1 MPKMSPSEQFSAEI
15 LNLERVEKMETMKN
29 EAQTFLTERTNITP
43 KAGASLVN
51 RAVSVLGKE
60 HSTTRGALSGL
71 IASWSA
77 LANDEKT
84 SEPDSLEIWY
94 LADALR
100 VFILPLCDALDASVK
115 AKQASKADTNK
126 PAKLANGKREAWA
139 DSQEE
144 AQALRATL
152 EPAKPAKP
160 ARGRKIDPVQNPAL
174 DADTLSAIISAVLE
188 ARA

>member
-1 MPKMSPSEQFSAEI
+1 
-15 LNLERVEKMETMKN
+15 METMKN
-29 EAQTFLTERTNITP
+29 EAQTFLNERTNITP

-60 HSTTRGALSGL
+60 HSTTKGALNGL

-84 SEPDSLEIWY
+84 SEADSLEIWY

-100 VFILPLCDALDASVK
+100 VFILPLCEAIDASVK
-115 AKQASKADTNK
+115 AKQASKVDTSK
-126 PAKLANGKREAWA
+126 PKLANGKREAWA
-139 DSQEE
+139 DTQEE
-144 AQALRATL
+144 AQALRAEL
-152 EPAKPAKP
+152 EPAKP
-160 ARGRKIDPVQNPAL
+160 ARGRKSQAQAPAIH
-174 DADTLSAIISAVLE
+174 ADELAAIISAVLE

>member
-1 MPKMSPSEQFSAEI
+1 
-15 LNLERVEKMETMKN
+15 METMKN
-29 EAQTFLTERTNITP
+29 EAQTFLNERTNITP

-60 HSTTRGALSGL
+60 HSTTKGALNGL

-84 SEPDSLEIWY
+84 NEADSLEIWY

-100 VFILPLCDALDASVK
+100 VFILPLCDAIDSSVK
-115 AKQASKADTNK
+115 AKQASKADTSK
-126 PAKLANGKREAWA
+126 PKLANGKREAWA

-152 EPAKPAKP
+152 EPAKPA
-160 ARGRKIDPVQNPAL
+160 RGRKSQAQAPAVE
-174 DADTLSAIISAVLE
+174 ADELALIIRAVLE

>member
-1 MPKMSPSEQFSAEI
+1 
-15 LNLERVEKMETMKN
+15 METMKN
-29 EAQTFLTERTNITP
+29 EAQTFLSERTNITP

-60 HSTTRGALSGL
+60 HSTTKGALNGL

-84 SEPDSLEIWY
+84 SEADSLEIWY

-100 VFILPLCDALDASVK
+100 VFILPLCEAIDASVK
-115 AKQASKADTNK
+115 AKQASKVDTSK
-126 PAKLANGKREAWA
+126 PKLANGKREAWA
-139 DSQEE
+139 DTQEE
-144 AQALRATL
+144 AQALRAEL
-152 EPAKPAKP
+152 EPAKP
-160 ARGRKIDPVQNPAL
+160 ARGRKSQTQAPAIH
-174 DADTLSAIISAVLE
+174 ADELAAIISAVLE

>member
-1 MPKMSPSEQFSAEI
+1 
-15 LNLERVEKMETMKN
+15 METMKN
-29 EAQTFLTERTNITP
+29 EAQVFLTERTNITP
-43 KAGASLVN
+43 KAGSSLVN

-60 HSTTRGALSGL
+60 HSTTKGALNGL

-84 SEPDSLEIWY
+84 SEADSLEIWY

-100 VFILPLCDALDASVK
+100 VFILPLCDAIDSSVK
-115 AKQASKADTNK
+115 AKQASKVDTSK
-126 PAKLANGKREAWA
+126 PKLANGKREAWA

-160 ARGRKIDPVQNPAL
+160 ARGRKTDPQAPAVE
-174 DADTLSAIISAVLE
+174 ADELALIIRAVLE

>member
-1 MPKMSPSEQFSAEI
+1 
-15 LNLERVEKMETMKN
+15 METMKN
-29 EAQTFLTERTNITP
+29 EAQAFLNERTNITP

-60 HSTTRGALSGL
+60 HSTTKGALNGL

-84 SEPDSLEIWY
+84 NEADSLEIWY

-100 VFILPLCDALDASVK
+100 VFILPLCDAIDSSVK
-115 AKQASKADTNK
+115 AKQASKADTSK
-126 PAKLANGKREAWA
+126 PKLANGKREAWA
-139 DSQEE
+139 DTQEE

-152 EPAKPAKP
+152 EPAPAKP
-160 ARGRKIDPVQNPAL
+160 ARGRKTQAQAPAIQ
-174 DADTLSAIISAVLE
+174 ADELAAIISAVLE

>member
-1 MPKMSPSEQFSAEI
+1 
-15 LNLERVEKMETMKN
+15 METMKN
-29 EAQTFLTERTNITP
+29 EALSFLSERTNITP
-43 KAGASLVN
+43 KAGASLDN

-60 HSTTRGALSGL
+60 HSTTKGALNGL
-71 IASWSA
+71 ISSWSA

-84 SEPDSLEIWY
+84 LEADSLEIWY

-100 VFILPLCDALDASVK
+100 VFILPLCDAIDASVK
-115 AKQASKADTNK
+115 AKQASKVDTSK
-126 PAKLANGKREAWA
+126 PKLANGKREAWA
-139 DSQEE
+139 DTQEE
-144 AQALRATL
+144 AQAIRATL
-152 EPAKPAKP
+152 EQKPAKP

>member
-1 MPKMSPSEQFSAEI
+1 
-15 LNLERVEKMETMKN
+15 METMKN
-29 EAQTFLTERTNITP
+29 EAQTFLNERTNITP

-60 HSTTRGALSGL
+60 HSTTKGALNGL

-84 SEPDSLEIWY
+84 NENDSLEIWY

-100 VFILPLCDALDASVK
+100 VFILPLCDAIDSSVK
-115 AKQASKADTNK
+115 AKQASKADTSK
-126 PAKLANGKREAWA
+126 PKLANGKREAWA
-139 DSQEE
+139 DTQEE

-152 EPAKPAKP
+152 EPAKPA
-160 ARGRKIDPVQNPAL
+160 RGRKTQAPAPAIQ
-174 DADTLSAIISAVLE
+174 ADELAAIISAVLE